1 MSIMFQ
7 ENKIQIIKKYLPLI
21 FIVLLIIVYAV
32 WNKPHKNYSNTKP
45 NITIDS
51 SNFINEFKTN
61 STLATEKYL
70 NKIILVNGN
79 VTDTLTKSVVLNNG
93 IVCTFDSLSLKA
105 LGLIQ
110 INNEV
115 SIKGRFVG
123 FDDLFEEI
131 RLDHCFI
138 M

>member
-1 MSIMFQ
+1 MFQ
-7 ENKIQIIKKYLPLI
+7 KNKIQLIKKYLPLI

-32 WNKPHKNYSNTKP
+32 WNKPHKNYSSTKP
-45 NITIDS
+45 NLTIDS

-70 NKIILVNGN
+70 NQIILVKGN
-79 VTDTLTKSVVLNNG
+79 VTDRLTKSVVLNNG
-93 IVCTFDSLSLKA
+93 IVCTLDSSSLKA

-138 M
+138 MQN

>member
-1 MSIMFQ
+1 MFQ

-51 SNFINEFKTN
+51 LNFINEFKTN

-70 NKIILVNGN
+70 NQIILVNGN

>member
-1 MSIMFQ
+1 MSIIFQ
-7 ENKIQIIKKYLPLI
+7 ENKIQLIKKYLPLV
-21 FIVLLIIVYAV
+21 FIVLLIIVYAI

-70 NKIILVNGN
+70 NQIILVSGN

>member
-1 MSIMFQ
+1 MFK
-7 ENKIQIIKKYLPLI
+7 EIKMKFIKKYFP
-21 FIVLLIIVYAV
+21 LLIILLAIAVYFV
-32 WNKPHKNYSNTKP
+32 WNKPHKDYSTMRTD
-45 NITIDS
+45 ITIS
-51 SNFINEFKTN
+51 SLNFINEFKAN

-70 NKIILVNGN
+70 NQIIFVSGN
-79 VTDTLTKSVVLNNG
+79 TTDKLTKSVVLDNG
-93 IVCTFDSLSLKA
+93 IVCTLDSSSLKA
-105 LGLIQ
+105 LRLIQ
-110 INNEV
+110 INNEI

>member
-1 MSIMFQ
+1 MQF
-7 ENKIQIIKKYLPLI
+7 IKKYFLL
-21 FIVLLIIVYAV
+21 FIILLAIVVYFI
-32 WNKPHKNYSNTKP
+32 WNKPHKDYSTMKTD
-45 NITIDS
+45 ITIS
-51 SNFINEFKTN
+51 SLDFINEFKAN

-70 NKIILVNGN
+70 NQIILVNGN
-79 VTDTLTKSVVLNNG
+79 VTDKLTKSIILDDG
-93 IVCTFDSLSLKA
+93 IVFTLDSSSLKA
-105 LGLIQ
+105 LGLTQ

-115 SIKGRFVG
+115 TIKGRFVG

>member
-1 MSIMFQ
+1 MFQ
-7 ENKIQIIKKYLPLI
+7 ENKIQLIKKYSPLI

-70 NKIILVNGN
+70 NQIILVKGN
-79 VTDTLTKSVVLNNG
+79 VTDRLTKSVVLNNG

-105 LGLIQ
+105 LGPIQ
-110 INNEV
+110 INNDV

>member
-1 MSIMFQ
+1 MFQ
-7 ENKIQIIKKYLPLI
+7 NNKIQLTKKYLPPI
-21 FIVLLIIVYAV
+21 FILLLIIVYAV
-32 WNKPHKNYSNTKP
+32 WNKPHKNYSDTKP

-51 SNFINEFKTN
+51 SYFINEFKTN

-70 NKIILVNGN
+70 NQVILVNGN
-79 VTDTLTKSVVLNNG
+79 VTDRLTKSVVLNNG
-93 IVCTFDSLSLKA
+93 IVCTLDSFSLKA
-105 LGLIQ
+105 LRLIQ

>member
-1 MSIMFQ
+1 MFKEIKTQ
-7 ENKIQIIKKYLPLI
+7 FIKKYFPF
-21 FIVLLIIVYAV
+21 FIILLAIVVYFV
-32 WNKPHKNYSNTKP
+32 WNKPHKDYSTMKTD
-45 NITIDS
+45 ITIS
-51 SNFINEFKTN
+51 SLNFINEFKAN

-70 NKIILVNGN
+70 NQIIFVSGN
-79 VTDTLTKSVVLNNG
+79 TTDKLTKSVVLDNG
-93 IVCTFDSLSLKA
+93 IVCTLDSSSLKA
-105 LGLIQ
+105 LRLIQ
-110 INNEV
+110 INNEI

>member
-1 MSIMFQ
+1 MFQ
-7 ENKIQIIKKYLPLI
+7 DNKIQFTKKYLPPI
-21 FIVLLIIVYAV
+21 FILLLIIVYAV

-45 NITIDS
+45 KITIDS
-51 SNFINEFKTN
+51 SNFINEFKAN

-70 NKIILVNGN
+70 NQVILVNGN
-79 VTDTLTKSVVLNNG
+79 VTDRLTKSVVLNNG
-93 IVCTFDSLSLKA
+93 IVCTLDSLSLKA

>member
-1 MSIMFQ
+1 MFKEIKMQ
-7 ENKIQIIKKYLPLI
+7 FIKKYFP
-21 FIVLLIIVYAV
+21 LLIILLAIAVYFV
-32 WNKPHKNYSNTKP
+32 WNKPHKDYSTMRTD
-45 NITIDS
+45 ITIS
-51 SNFINEFKTN
+51 SLNFINEFKAN

-70 NKIILVNGN
+70 NQIILINGN
-79 VTDTLTKSVVLNNG
+79 ITDKLTKSVILDNG
-93 IVCTFDSLSLKA
+93 IVCTLDSSSLKA
-105 LGLIQ
+105 LRLIQ

>member
-1 MSIMFQ
+1 MFQ

-70 NKIILVNGN
+70 NQIILVSGN

>member
-1 MSIMFQ
+1 MFKEIKMQ
-7 ENKIQIIKKYLPLI
+7 FIKKYFP
-21 FIVLLIIVYAV
+21 LLIILLATAVYFV
-32 WNKPHKNYSNTKP
+32 WNKPHKDYSNMKTD
-45 NITIDS
+45 ITIS
-51 SNFINEFKTN
+51 SLNFINEFKAN

-70 NKIILVNGN
+70 NQIILVNGN
-79 VTDTLTKSVVLNNG
+79 TTDKLTKSVVLDNG
-93 IVCTFDSLSLKA
+93 IVCTLDSSSLKT

>member
-1 MSIMFQ
+1 MFKEIKMQ
-7 ENKIQIIKKYLPLI
+7 FIKKYFP
-21 FIVLLIIVYAV
+21 LLIILPATAVYFV
-32 WNKPHKNYSNTKP
+32 WNKPHKDYSNMKTD
-45 NITIDS
+45 ITIS
-51 SNFINEFKTN
+51 SLNFINEFKAN

-70 NKIILVNGN
+70 NQIIFVSGN
-79 VTDTLTKSVVLNNG
+79 TTDKLTKSVVLDNG
-93 IVCTFDSLSLKA
+93 IVCTLDSSSLKA
-105 LGLIQ
+105 LRLIQ
-110 INNEV
+110 INNGI

>member
-1 MSIMFQ
+1 MFQ
-7 ENKIQIIKKYLPLI
+7 DNKIQLTKKYLPPLLI
-21 FIVLLIIVYAV
+21 LLLIIVYAV

-70 NKIILVNGN
+70 NQIILVKGN
-79 VTDTLTKSVVLNNG
+79 VTDRLTKSVVLNNG
-93 IVCTFDSLSLKA
+93 IVCTLDSSSLKA

>member
-1 MSIMFQ
+1 MFQ
-7 ENKIQIIKKYLPLI
+7 DNKIQLTKKYLPPL
-21 FIVLLIIVYAV
+21 FILLLIIVYAV

-70 NKIILVNGN
+70 NQVILVNGN
-79 VTDTLTKSVVLNNG
+79 VTDRLTKSVVLNNG
-93 IVCTFDSLSLKA
+93 IVCTLDSSSLKA

-110 INNEV
+110 INNDV

>member
-1 MSIMFQ
+1 MQF
-7 ENKIQIIKKYLPLI
+7 IKKYFPLI
-21 FIVLLIIVYAV
+21 IIFLATAVYFI
-32 WNKPHKNYSNTKP
+32 WNKPHKDYSNMKTD
-45 NITIDS
+45 ITIS
-51 SNFINEFKTN
+51 SLNFINAFKAN

-70 NKIILVNGN
+70 NQIIFVSGN
-79 VTDTLTKSVVLNNG
+79 TTDKLTKSVVLDNG
-93 IVCTFDSLSLKA
+93 VVCTLDSSSLKA
-105 LGLIQ
+105 LRLIQ
-110 INNEV
+110 INDNI

>member
-1 MSIMFQ
+1 MFQ
-7 ENKIQIIKKYLPLI
+7 DNKIQIIKKYLPPI
-21 FIVLLIIVYAV
+21 FILLLIIVYAV

-61 STLATEKYL
+61 STSATEKYL
-70 NKIILVNGN
+70 NQIILVNGN
-79 VTDTLTKSVVLNNG
+79 VTDRLTKSVVLNNG
-93 IVCTFDSLSLKA
+93 IVCTLDSLSLKA
-105 LGLIQ
+105 LRLIQ

>member
-1 MSIMFQ
+1 MFKEIKMQ
-7 ENKIQIIKKYLPLI
+7 FIKKYFP
-21 FIVLLIIVYAV
+21 LLIILLAIAVYFV
-32 WNKPHKNYSNTKP
+32 WNKPHKDYSTMRTD
-45 NITIDS
+45 ITIS
-51 SNFINEFKTN
+51 SLNFINEFKAN

-70 NKIILVNGN
+70 NQIILVNGN
-79 VTDTLTKSVVLNNG
+79 TTDKLTKSVVLDNR
-93 IVCTFDSLSLKA
+93 IVCTLDSSSLKD

>member
-1 MSIMFQ
+1 MFQ
-7 ENKIQIIKKYLPLI
+7 DNKIQLTKKYLPPL
-21 FIVLLIIVYAV
+21 FILLLIKVYAV

-51 SNFINEFKTN
+51 SNFIYEFKTN

-70 NKIILVNGN
+70 NQVILVNGN
-79 VTDTLTKSVVLNNG
+79 VTDRLTKSVVLNNG
-93 IVCTFDSLSLKA
+93 IVCTLDSLSLKA

>member
-1 MSIMFQ
+1 MFQ
-7 ENKIQIIKKYLPLI
+7 ENKIQLIKKYSPLI

-70 NKIILVNGN
+70 NQIILVEGN
-79 VTDTLTKSVVLNNG
+79 VTDRLTKSVVLNNE
-93 IVCTFDSLSLKA
+93 IVCTLDSSSLKA

>member
-1 MSIMFQ
+1 MLKEIKMKF
-7 ENKIQIIKKYLPLI
+7 IKKYFP
-21 FIVLLIIVYAV
+21 LLIILLAIAVYFV
-32 WNKPHKNYSNTKP
+32 WNKPHKDYSTMRTD
-45 NITIDS
+45 ITIS
-51 SNFINEFKTN
+51 SLNFINEFKAN

-70 NKIILVNGN
+70 NQIIFVSGN
-79 VTDTLTKSVVLNNG
+79 TTDKLTKSVVLDNG
-93 IVCTFDSLSLKA
+93 IVCTLDSSSLKA
-105 LGLIQ
+105 LRLIQ
-110 INNEV
+110 INNEI

>member
-1 MSIMFQ
+1 MFQ
-7 ENKIQIIKKYLPLI
+7 DNKIQLTKKYLPPLLI
-21 FIVLLIIVYAV
+21 LLLIIVYAV
-32 WNKPHKNYSNTKP
+32 WNQPHKNYSNTKP

-70 NKIILVNGN
+70 NQIILVKGN
-79 VTDTLTKSVVLNNG
+79 VTDRLTKSVVLNNG
-93 IVCTFDSLSLKA
+93 IVCTLDSSSLKA

>member
-1 MSIMFQ
+1 MFK
-7 ENKIQIIKKYLPLI
+7 EIKMHFIKKYFP
-21 FIVLLIIVYAV
+21 LLIILLATAVYFV
-32 WNKPHKNYSNTKP
+32 WNKPHKDYSNMKTD
-45 NITIDS
+45 ITIS
-51 SNFINEFKTN
+51 SLNFINEFKAN

-70 NKIILVNGN
+70 NQIIFVSGN
-79 VTDTLTKSVVLNNG
+79 TTDKLTKSVVLDNG
-93 IVCTFDSLSLKA
+93 IVCTLDSSSLKA
-105 LGLIQ
+105 LRLIQ
-110 INNEV
+110 INNEI

>member
-1 MSIMFQ
+1 MFQ
-7 ENKIQIIKKYLPLI
+7 DNKIQLTKKYLPPI
-21 FIVLLIIVYAV
+21 FILLLIIVYAV

-51 SNFINEFKTN
+51 SNYINEFKTN

-70 NKIILVNGN
+70 NQVILVNGN
-79 VTDTLTKSVVLNNG
+79 VTDRLTKSVVLNNG
-93 IVCTFDSLSLKA
+93 IVCTLDSSSLKA
-105 LGLIQ
+105 LRLIQ
-110 INNEV
+110 INNEI

>member
-1 MSIMFQ
+1 MFKEIKMQ
-7 ENKIQIIKKYLPLI
+7 FIKKYFP
-21 FIVLLIIVYAV
+21 LLIILLAIAVYFV
-32 WNKPHKNYSNTKP
+32 WNKPHKDYSTMRTD
-45 NITIDS
+45 ITIS
-51 SNFINEFKTN
+51 SLNFINEFKAN

-70 NKIILVNGN
+70 NQIIFVSGN
-79 VTDTLTKSVVLNNG
+79 TTDKLTKSVVLDNG
-93 IVCTFDSLSLKA
+93 IVCTLDSSSLKA
-105 LGLIQ
+105 LRLIQ
-110 INNEV
+110 INNEI

>member
-1 MSIMFQ
+1 M
-7 ENKIQIIKKYLPLI
+7 L
-21 FIVLLIIVYAV
+21 V
-32 WNKPHKNYSNTKP
+32 WNKPQKLFYTKP
-45 NITIDS
+45 KLLSIHL
-51 SNFINEFKTN
+51 NFIQEFKTN

-70 NKIILVNGN
+70 NQVILVNGN
-79 VTDTLTKSVVLNNG
+79 VTDRLTKSVVLNNE
-93 IVCTFDSLSLKA
+93 IVCTLDSSSLKA

>member
-1 MSIMFQ
+1 MFK
-7 ENKIQIIKKYLPLI
+7 EIKMKFIKKYFL
-21 FIVLLIIVYAV
+21 LLIILLAIAVYFV
-32 WNKPHKNYSNTKP
+32 WNKPHKDYSTMRTD
-45 NITIDS
+45 ITIS
-51 SNFINEFKTN
+51 SLNFINEFKAN

-70 NKIILVNGN
+70 NQIIFVSGN
-79 VTDTLTKSVVLNNG
+79 TTDKLTKSVVLDNG
-93 IVCTFDSLSLKA
+93 IVCTLDSSSLKA
-105 LGLIQ
+105 LRLIQ
-110 INNEV
+110 INNEI